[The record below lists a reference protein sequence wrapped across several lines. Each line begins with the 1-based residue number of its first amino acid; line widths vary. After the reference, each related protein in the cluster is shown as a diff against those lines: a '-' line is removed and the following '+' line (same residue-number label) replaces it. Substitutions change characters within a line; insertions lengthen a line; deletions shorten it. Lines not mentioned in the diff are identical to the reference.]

1 MQDRAIDLTEIPAAV
16 QEKLRAFFDERAAEV
31 QAIGQ
36 PVVDAV
42 GHLERFVLGGGKRI
56 RPMYG
61 WAGFVGGGGL
71 ERGAED
77 PGAVLRA
84 ISALELIQACALIH
98 DDIIDASDTRR
109 GHPTVHRAVEA
120 GHRRLAHRGD
130 SAAFGRHTAILV
142 GDLALTWSEDMW
154 RGSGVSADAL
164 ARAEAAWRGMRTEV
178 VGGQILDI
186 MLEAEGSESIDMAE
200 RVNRFKTAAY
210 TIERPLHLGASLA
223 GAGPD
228 IIDAFRGYGRDIGL
242 AFQLRDDLLGVFG
255 DTAVTGK
262 PSGDDIREGKRTVLF
277 AQALLLL
284 DASGDPAA
292 GTLRE
297 GIGTATEPEELD
309 RIAGIIA
316 RSGAVEK
323 VETRIT
329 ELTESGIAHLERA
342 PISEDVA
349 ESLRELAVK
358 ATARRK

>member
-1 MQDRAIDLTEIPAAV
+1 MQDRSMSLAEIPAAV
-16 QEKLRAFFDERAAEV
+16 EANLRAFFDERAAEV
-31 QAIGQ
+31 EAIGQ

-42 GHLERFVLGGGKRI
+42 GYLKRFVLGGGKRI

-71 ERGAED
+71 EQGSEN

-84 ISALELIQACALIH
+84 VSALELIQACALVH

-109 GHPTVHRAVEA
+109 GNPTVHRAVEA
-120 GHRRLAHRGD
+120 NHRRLGYRGD
-130 SAAFGRHTAILV
+130 SAVFGEHTAILL
-142 GDLALTWSEDMW
+142 GDLALAWSEDMW
-154 RGSGVSADAL
+154 RGSGVSAEAL

-178 VGGQILDI
+178 IGGQLLDI
-186 MLEAEGSESIDMAE
+186 TLEAAGSESVDMAE

-223 GAGPD
+223 GADPE
-228 IIDAFRGYGRDIGL
+228 IIAAFRGYGRDIGL

-262 PSGDDIREGKRTVLF
+262 PAGDDIREGKRTVLF

-284 DASGDPAA
+284 DASGDPLAR
-292 GTLRE
+292 TLRE
-297 GIGTATEPEELD
+297 GIGTASEPDELD
-309 RIAGIIA
+309 YLAGIIE

-323 VETRIT
+323 VEARIT
-329 ELTESGIAHLERA
+329 ELTESGLAYLERA
-342 PISEDVA
+342 PIGDDVA
-349 ESLRELAVK
+349 GSLRELAVT
-358 ATARRK
+358 ATARRM